1 MKLISNEA
9 SFLGRGW
16 SFPVAFSH
24 DHSMTLMVKEEEDIW
39 QCLHILLST
48 TPGERLMHSDFGC
61 NLRRMLFEPL
71 SNSLVNIMENNIY
84 KSITKF
90 EPRISLNKVTI
101 TEEPNSQQTGIVF
114 IKLEYTIRSTNS
126 RSNLVFP
133 FYKAEGTNIIEQ
145 HR

>member
-1 MKLISNEA
+1 MKLNIHNT

-16 SFPVAFSH
+16 NFPPTFNYHHAVA
-24 DHSMTLMVKEEEDIW
+24 MMVKEEEDIH

-48 TPGERLMHSDFGC
+48 SPGERLMHPDFGC
-61 NLRRMLFEPL
+61 NLRRLLFEQL
-71 SNSLVNIMENNIY
+71 SNSLVNIIEGNIQTA
-84 KSITKF
+84 IMKF
-90 EPRISLNKVTI
+90 EPRISLEKVTI
-101 TEEPNSQQTGIVF
+101 QDTSRDGTGIIF
-114 IKLEYTIRSTNS
+114 IKLEYIIRSTNS